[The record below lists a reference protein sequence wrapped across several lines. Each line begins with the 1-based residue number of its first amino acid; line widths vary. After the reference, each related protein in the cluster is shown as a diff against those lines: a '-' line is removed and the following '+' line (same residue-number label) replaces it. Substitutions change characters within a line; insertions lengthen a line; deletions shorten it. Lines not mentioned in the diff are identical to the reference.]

1 MLFMINQEIT
11 VGIVG
16 AGTMGTGIAQVAATN
31 GHQVYVYDAFQEQLK
46 KAEAGLQSILAR
58 QVEKGRM
65 SQEEVDQILGRIQ
78 FVDNITMFGE
88 CGLVIE
94 AVIEKPE
101 IKKDV
106 FARLEGIVKRD
117 CILASN
123 TSSLSIASIS
133 SALKRPERF
142 IGVHFFNPAPLMK
155 LVEIIPGIA
164 TNPDVAETTKALIKS
179 WGKIIVTSKDAPGFI
194 VNRVARP
201 FYGEALRI
209 LEEGVADVA
218 TIDWAMKEIG
228 GFRMGPFELMD
239 LIGHD
244 VNYEV
249 TSSVFKEFYFD
260 PRFKPSFT
268 QKRLVEAGWL
278 GRKSKRGF
286 YDYREGA
293 INPQPIKDEALG
305 TAILN
310 RVLTMLINEACDAV
324 FMNITTAEDVDLAM
338 QNGVNYPKGL
348 LAWADEIGLP
358 KVLDSMNNLHNEYQ
372 EERYRPN
379 PLLKRMV
386 REGRK
391 FYEKA

>member
-31 GHQVYVYDAFQEQLK
+31 GHHVYVYDAFQEQLI
-46 KAEAGLQSILAR
+46 KAAAGLQSILAR
-58 QVEKGRM
+58 QVEKNRM
-65 SQEEVDQILGRIQ
+65 TQQEVDQILGRIQ

-106 FARLEGIVKRD
+106 FTRLEGIVKRD

-142 IGVHFFNPAPLMK
+142 LGVHFFNPAPLMK

-164 TNPDVAETTKALIKS
+164 TNPDVAEATKALIKS

-249 TSSVFKEFYFD
+249 TSSVFKEFYYD

-278 GRKSKRGF
+278 GRKTKRGF
-286 YDYREGA
+286 YDYRDDA
-293 INPQPIKDEALG
+293 KNPELVANKI
-305 TAILN
+305 
-310 RVLTMLINEACDAV
+310 
-324 FMNITTAEDVDLAM
+324 
-338 QNGVNYPKGL
+338 
-348 LAWADEIGLP
+348 
-358 KVLDSMNNLHNEYQ
+358 
-372 EERYRPN
+372 
-379 PLLKRMV
+379 
-386 REGRK
+386 
-391 FYEKA
+391 